1 MGSILN
7 QERDKKMTRQKY
19 IKPSFPEA
27 AFVLALVVGEISGSQ
42 YFLGSKG
49 KATCSGGDVITN
61 SGTCREA
68 CSALDISFKEQ
79 DIKSGYPCY
88 RDVRGKC
95 YKNGLDG
102 DGAS

>member
-1 MGSILN
+1 MVNNISII
-7 QERDKKMTRQKY
+7 T
-19 IKPSFPEA
+19 
-27 AFVLALVVGEISGSQ
+27 GSQ

-88 RDVRGKC
+88 RDSRGKC
-95 YKNGLDG
+95 YKNGLNG
-102 DGAS
+102 DGASMVCENDSEIIFIIFFDISLS